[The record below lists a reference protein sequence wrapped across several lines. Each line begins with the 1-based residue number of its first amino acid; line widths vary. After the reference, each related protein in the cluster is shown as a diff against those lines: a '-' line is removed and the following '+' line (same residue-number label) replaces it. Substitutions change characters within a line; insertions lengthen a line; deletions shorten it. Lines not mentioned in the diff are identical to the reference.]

1 MLPPQTDTAVILY
14 DPVLTFGVG
23 HGPTQITAEMVQQSG
38 KQTR

>member
-1 MLPPQTDTAVILY
+1 MFPPQTDTAVILY

-23 HGPTQITAEMVQQSG
+23 YASTQISAEMVQKSG